1 MHTVLVFILIFMD
14 AAMLKNITLSAEEM
28 LIRKAREKSQREH
41 TTLNETFRRW
51 LKQYVKD
58 NNGAKDYD
66 GLMKSLNYAAPG
78 KAFNRD
84 EMNER

>member
-1 MHTVLVFILIFMD
+1 MG
-14 AAMLKNITLSAEEM
+14 AAMLKNITMSAEET

-51 LKQYVKD
+51 LNQYVKD
-58 NNGAKDYD
+58 NNGSKDYD
-66 GLMKSLNYAAPG
+66 VLMKSLNYAASG

>member
-1 MHTVLVFILIFMD
+1 MHTVLVFILIFKD

-58 NNGAKDYD
+58 NNGSKDYD
-66 GLMKSLNYAAPG
+66 SLMKSLNYAAPG
-78 KAFNRD
+78 KVFNRD